1 MVDVIPGGSPA
12 GPVIPQD
19 QQKVQEQLTQ
29 LQEANKTLTQERDG
43 LKKQVGENASKLE
56 GLHKTII
63 SPEYLAYLEDSKK
76 GIKDPGDKGGKEK
89 PQAIDLNQL
98 DNVELANFIVGE
110 IKKVVTDQN
119 KPIEAKVTAIDAK
132 TKVAEAAGRFK
143 DFWDYKDAM
152 IEIAGRMPGLDP
164 AEIYVMVKGMEAV
177 SSKSFK
183 TAKQDASGEATPAG
197 ESGSRPTSG
206 ETGSGPSGDL
216 GSGKARQPE
225 SYGDA
230 AGMAYD
236 KIFGKK

>member
-1 MVDVIPGGSPA
+1 MADVIPGGSPA

-143 DFWDYKDAM
+143 DFWEYKDAM
-152 IEIAGRMPGLDP
+152 IDIAGRMPNLDP